1 MNKKYILSVLGQD
14 RPGIVAFVAR
24 TLAAGGW
31 NIEDIT
37 QTILQTEFAGIFLI
51 TSDGAGQVDAFQKS
65 LNAQLESLELSARV
79 KPMASVLPG
88 LSKEQT
94 EPFVVIATGEDRV
107 GTISAIAT
115 VMEKFS
121 ANINNLRTVQRKD
134 LGPNHAI
141 MIYELD
147 VPGDVE
153 LSDLRSEL
161 EQAGSKLDLQVS
173 IQHRDIFENIHR
185 V

>member
-1 MNKKYILSVLGQD
+1 
-14 RPGIVAFVAR
+14 
-24 TLAAGGW
+24 
-31 NIEDIT
+31 
-37 QTILQTEFAGIFLI
+37 
-51 TSDGAGQVDAFQKS
+51 
-65 LNAQLESLELSARV
+65 
-79 KPMASVLPG
+79 
-88 LSKEQT
+88 
-94 EPFVVIATGEDRV
+94 
-107 GTISAIAT
+107 
-115 VMEKFS
+115 
-121 ANINNLRTVQRKD
+121 
-134 LGPNHAI
+134 

>member
-1 MNKKYILSVLGQD
+1 MNKYILSVLGQD
-14 RPGIVAFVAR
+14 RPGIVALVAR

-51 TSDGAGQVDAFQKS
+51 TSDAPGQVDVLQQK
-65 LNAQLESLELSARV
+65 LNAELEGLELSARV
-79 KPMASVLPG
+79 KPMASALPN
-88 LSKEQT
+88 LTIEPT

-107 GTISAIAT
+107 GTISAVAT

-121 ANINNLRTVQRKD
+121 ANINNLRTIQRKE
-134 LGPNHAI
+134 LGPNHVI

-147 VPGDVE
+147 VPGNVE

-161 EQAGSKLDLQVS
+161 EQVGSKLELQIS

>member
-1 MNKKYILSVLGQD
+1 MNKYILSVLGQD
-14 RPGIVAFVAR
+14 RPGIVALVAR

-51 TSDGAGQVDAFQKS
+51 TSDGSGQVDALQQS
-65 LNAQLESLELSARV
+65 LNAELEGLELSARV
-79 KPMASVLPG
+79 KPIASALPG
-88 LSKEQT
+88 LSAEQT
-94 EPFVVIATGEDRV
+94 EPFVVMATGEDKV

-115 VMEKFS
+115 VVEKFG
-121 ANINNLRTVQRKD
+121 ANINNLRAVQRKE
-134 LGPNHAI
+134 LGPGHVI

-147 VPGDVE
+147 VPKDVE

-161 EQAGSKLDLQVS
+161 EQAGNKLDLQVS